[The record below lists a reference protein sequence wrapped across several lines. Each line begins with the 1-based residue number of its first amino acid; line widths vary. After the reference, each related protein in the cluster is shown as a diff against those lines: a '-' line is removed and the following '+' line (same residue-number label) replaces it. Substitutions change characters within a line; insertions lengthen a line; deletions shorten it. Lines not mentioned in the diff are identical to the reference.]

1 MNTKLLID
9 ENKNMS
15 DNVFR
20 IKRIK
25 SFIYNHYISD
35 KFYAKMNN
43 ISFKV
48 IIRDNNKN
56 YIATLFKL
64 KDNITWVLVK
74 DNYQICKFIYI
85 KEKFNKCKSIT
96 IYIPSK
102 NHFYKE
108 YVFSNRKQNTISKRD
123 YKNIFDNS
131 FKSTKNLYIKY
142 RGILVYKSKKYKKNN
157 FEICFLNP
165 FKEIIAFC
173 YFLVSTT

>member
-1 MNTKLLID
+1 MNTKLLIYQ
-9 ENKNMS
+9 NKNMS

-74 DNYQICKFIYI
+74 DNYQI
-85 KEKFNKCKSIT
+85 
-96 IYIPSK
+96 
-102 NHFYKE
+102 
-108 YVFSNRKQNTISKRD
+108 
-123 YKNIFDNS
+123 
-131 FKSTKNLYIKY
+131 
-142 RGILVYKSKKYKKNN
+142 
-157 FEICFLNP
+157 
-165 FKEIIAFC
+165 
-173 YFLVSTT
+173 